1 VFKLYI
7 ISSLSFNI
15 LFSIWCSSMFYKIKN
30 TSCFTI
36 LSESFNRPHTNSILF
51 YHCECNAIQH
61 YINIHKHV
69 EIYANHQVN
78 QNLLW
83 ILDQSLY
90 IDFNVVNRNNNLKEK
105 KKLKTLKY
113 FWYLISIK
121 YFNVLYVFECF
132 YSLSIWCFLFY
143 FHHQLHTQK
152 QHSNSNQLQR
162 IS

>member
-1 VFKLYI
+1 
-7 ISSLSFNI
+7 
-15 LFSIWCSSMFYKIKN
+15 MFYKIKN

-90 IDFNVVNRNNNLKEK
+90 IDFNVMNRNNNLKEK
-105 KKLKTLKY
+105 KK
-113 FWYLISIK
+113 IENIK
-121 YFNVLYVFECF
+121 ILLVFNIYKVFQC
-132 YSLSIWCFLFY
+132 LVRL
-143 FHHQLHTQK
+143 
-152 QHSNSNQLQR
+152 
-162 IS
+162 